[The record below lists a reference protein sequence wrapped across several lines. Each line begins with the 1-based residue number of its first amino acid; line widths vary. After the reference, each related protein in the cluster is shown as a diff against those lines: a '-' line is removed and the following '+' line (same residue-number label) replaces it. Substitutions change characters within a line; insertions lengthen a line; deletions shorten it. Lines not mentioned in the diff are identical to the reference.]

1 MKTMRMKLQMMALL
15 LAVMTVLVWGCART
29 SPAIAPPVVASVS
42 ADPAAQ
48 PTADEEKVVVS
59 QDLNAQW
66 QRPVEDGWMEEEM
79 SKHMI
84 VKPAD
89 NSDVIGNQAG
99 HTYGKVTELDTKI
112 WEHETLKLVVRGS
125 EVFHSAGE
133 LGSEIAVSCD
143 MCHPDGSNT
152 HPETYPKFQVQ
163 MGRVAHLRDM
173 INWCIEQ
180 AVKGPKLEPDDPNM
194 RALEAYIIA
203 QRKGTEM
210 NYGKR

>member
-1 MKTMRMKLQMMALL
+1 MKTMRMKLRIMALL
-15 LAVMTVLVWGCART
+15 LAVLTITVWGCART
-29 SPAIAPPVVASVS
+29 SSAIAPSVP
-42 ADPAAQ
+42 AEAATQPAAE
-48 PTADEEKVVVS
+48 AGEKVAVS

-66 QRPVEDGWMEEEM
+66 QRPVADGWMEEEM

-89 NSDVIGNQAG
+89 NTDLIGNQAG

-203 QRKGTEM
+203 QRKGTEL